1 MTRTHKTPAM
11 PTHAPALLGR
21 PPSLLGRPLHRR
33 AFLRGAGVAMAL
45 PLLDAML
52 PSFARAQGGPIAPR
66 SRFFA
71 FYVPCGIHMPAWD
84 PAAEGPDFPL
94 PTILQPLAPYR
105 SHLQVIGG
113 LNNHPARPDGPG
125 DHAAGTG
132 SFLTAAHCF
141 KTEGANI
148 SNGIS
153 LDQTIANRIG
163 QTHRF
168 PSLVLGAEGGGNAGG
183 CDSGY
188 SCAYSRNISWIDQ
201 TTPAAKE
208 TSPRAVFNRLFGTT
222 ADGLPPE
229 LVARKRHYRESVLDY
244 VLDDARRLHGKL
256 GPTDQR
262 KLDEYMTGI
271 RELERQIDLAEQLA
285 CDPGLEPGRVDNF
298 AGTITQMIDLAV
310 TAIRCDLTPVISF
323 MLGNGGSNRPFPWL
337 GIAEGHHQLS
347 HHQGNPD
354 NHAKLEAINIWEMQQ
369 MAHLCAR
376 LAEIEEPGGTAL
388 DSTVIFFSS
397 EIEDGNSHSHF
408 DMPILLAGGAGGRL
422 QGNRHIR
429 YPGGNNNGPSVANLF
444 ITLARLCGVDD
455 LEAFGDD
462 STGPLDLPL
471 RA

>member
-1 MTRTHKTPAM
+1 MNRTR
-11 PTHAPALLGR
+11 APG
-21 PPSLLGRPLHRR
+21 LLGRPLHRR
-33 AFLRGAGVAMAL
+33 TFLRGAGVAMAL

-52 PSFARAQGGPIAPR
+52 PSFARAQGAPALPR

-71 FYVPCGIHMPAWD
+71 FYVPCGIHMASWD
-84 PAAEGPDFPL
+84 PPAEGPDFAMTP
-94 PTILQPLAPYR
+94 ILEPLAAWR
-105 SHLQVIGG
+105 DRLVVLGG
-113 LNNHPARPDGPG
+113 LHNRPARPDGPG

-132 SFLTAAHCF
+132 SFLTAAHCY

-148 SNGIS
+148 SNGQS
-153 LDQTIANRIG
+153 LDQLIATRVG
-163 QTHRF
+163 QGHRF

-188 SCAYSRNISWIDQ
+188 SCAYSRNISWIDA

-208 TSPRAVFNRLFGTT
+208 TNPRAVFNRLFGTT
-222 ADGLPPE
+222 QDGLPPE
-229 LVARKRHYRESVLDY
+229 IVDRKRRYRKSVLDY

-256 GPTDQR
+256 GPTDKR

-285 CDPGLEPGRVDNF
+285 CDPGVEPGRVDNF

-310 TAIRCDLTPVISF
+310 TAMQCDLTPVVSF

-354 NHAKLEAINIWEMQQ
+354 NHVKLEAINIWEMEQ
-369 MAHLCAR
+369 MAYLCRR
-376 LAEIEEPGGTAL
+376 LSEIEEPGGTAL
-388 DSTVIFFSS
+388 DNTVVFFSS

-422 QGNRHIR
+422 QGNRYVR
-429 YPGGNNNGPSVANLF
+429 YPGGNNDGPSVANLF
-444 ITLARLCGVDD
+444 ISLARLCGVDD
-455 LEAFGDD
+455 LDTFGDD
-462 STGPLDLPL
+462 STGALDLPF